1 VFTVEERERIRE
13 RLIERAQA
21 DPRIAAAAEVGSR
34 ALGSGD
40 RWSDID
46 LTFGLASG
54 ISVGDILAAWTPEI
68 EREFGAIA
76 LFDLPHLSSVYRVFL
91 FPGLLQVDLSFT
103 PGAEFGAL
111 GPKFKLLFGEAVA
124 RTQPTPPTAA
134 YRFGL
139 AVHHAL
145 RARFS
150 IERERSW
157 QAEYWISSLR
167 DEALA
172 LACMRRGLVAAYAR
186 GYDELPADVRELFA
200 GAIVGALERAELM
213 RALGVAVEGLLRES
227 VEVGDLAKRVSGELV
242 QLIPGGAKR

>member
-21 DPRIAAAAEVGSR
+21 DPRIVAAAEVGSR
-34 ALGSGD
+34 AQGPGD

-46 LTFGLASG
+46 LTFGLAAG
-54 ISVGDILAAWTPEI
+54 VSVADILAAWTPEI
-68 EREFGAIA
+68 EREFGAVT

-103 PGAEFGAL
+103 PGHEFGAL
-111 GPKFKLLFGEAVA
+111 GPKFKLLFCEAVA
-124 RTQPTPPTAA
+124 RIQPAAPTAA

-139 AVHHAL
+139 AAHHAL

-150 IERERSW
+150 IERERFW

-167 DEALA
+167 DEGLA
-172 LACMRRGLVAAYAR
+172 LACMRRGLAAGYAR
-186 GYDELPADVRELFA
+186 GYDDLPADVREFFSA
-200 GAIVGALERAELM
+200 AIVRSLDRTELM
-213 RALGVAVEGLLRES
+213 RALAVAVEGLLRES
-227 VEVGDLAKRVSGELV
+227 AEAGELAKRVSGELA
-242 QLIPGGAKR
+242 QLIQGGTNR

>member
-1 VFTVEERERIRE
+1 MFTVEERERTRE
-13 RLIERAQA
+13 RLIERGKA
-21 DPRIAAAAEVGSR
+21 DPHIVAGAEVGSR
-34 ALGSGD
+34 ALGPGD

-46 LTFGLASG
+46 LTFGLAPG
-54 ISVGDILAAWTPEI
+54 VTVPEILAAWTPTI
-68 EREFGAIA
+68 EREFGAVT

-103 PGAEFGAL
+103 PGHEFGAL

-124 RTQPTPPTAA
+124 RPQPATPTAA

-150 IERERSW
+150 IERERFW

-186 GYDELPADVRELFA
+186 GYDELPPEVRSALA
-200 GAIVGALERAELM
+200 GAIVRSLDRAELM

-227 VEVGDLAKRVSGELV
+227 VEVGDLVKRVSGELA
-242 QLIPGGAKR
+242 QLIQEES

>member
-1 VFTVEERERIRE
+1 VFTAEERERIRE
-13 RLIERAQA
+13 RLIERAKA
-21 DPRIAAAAEVGSR
+21 DPLVVAGAEVGSR
-34 ALGSGD
+34 ALGPGD

-46 LTFGLASG
+46 LTFGLAPG
-54 ISVGDILAAWTPEI
+54 VTVPEILAAWTPAI
-68 EREFGAIA
+68 EREFGAVV

-103 PGAEFGAL
+103 PGHEFGAL

-124 RTQPTPPTAA
+124 RPQPTPPTAA
-134 YRFGL
+134 NRFGL

-150 IERERSW
+150 IERERFW

-186 GYDELPADVRELFA
+186 GYDELPPEVRGVFA
-200 GAIVGALERAELM
+200 GAIVRSLDRAELM
-213 RALGVAVEGLLRES
+213 RALGVAVEGLLHES
-227 VEVGDLAKRVSGELV
+227 VEAGDLVKKVSGELA
-242 QLIPGGAKR
+242 QLMNGGANR

>member
-1 VFTVEERERIRE
+1 MFTVEERERVRE
-13 RLIERAQA
+13 RLLERAQA
-21 DPRIAAAAEVGSR
+21 DARIVAGAEVGSR
-34 ALGSGD
+34 ALGPGD

-46 LTFGLASG
+46 LTFGLAPN
-54 ISVGDILAAWTPEI
+54 VTVPEILATWTPAI
-68 EREFGAIA
+68 EREFGAVA

-103 PGAEFGAL
+103 PGHEFGAL

-124 RTQPTPPTAA
+124 RTPPTPPSAA

-150 IERERSW
+150 IERQRYW
-157 QAEYWISSLR
+157 QAEYWVSSLR

-186 GYDELPADVRELFA
+186 GYDELPSDVREFLA
-200 GAIVGALERAELM
+200 GAIVRSLDQAELL
-213 RALGVAVEGLLRES
+213 RALGVAVKGLLRES
-227 VEVGDLAKRVSGELV
+227 AEAGDRAKRVSGELA
-242 QLIPGGAKR
+242 QLIEREV

>member
-13 RLIERAQA
+13 RLLERARA
-21 DPRIAAAAEVGSR
+21 DSRIVAAAEVGSR
-34 ALGSGD
+34 AQGPGD

-46 LTFGLASG
+46 LTFGLAPG
-54 ISVGDILAAWTPEI
+54 VPVPAILAAWTPEV
-68 EREFGAIA
+68 ERDFGAVA

-103 PGAEFGAL
+103 PGHEFGAL
-111 GPKFKLLFGEAVA
+111 GPQFKLLFGEAVA
-124 RTQPTPPTAA
+124 RAQPTPPSSVH
-134 YRFGL
+134 RFGL

-150 IERERSW
+150 IERQRYW
-157 QAEYWISSLR
+157 QAEYWVSSLR

-172 LACMRRGLVAAYAR
+172 LACLRRGLVAAYAR
-186 GYDELPADVRELFA
+186 GYDELPGPVREHFA
-200 GAIVGALERAELM
+200 GAIARSLDRAELV

-227 VEVGDLAKRVSGELV
+227 AEVGDLAKRVSGELA
-242 QLIPGGAKR
+242 QLIDREV